1 MQICGWYLEQL
12 VRHPIGVDCNYFDID
27 ADVGVTT
34 ESLSVGG
41 QPVLD
46 FGNGM
51 SFLDS

>member
-12 VRHPIGVDCNYFDID
+12 VGHPNGVDCNHFDID

-41 QPVLD
+41 QPVLG
-46 FGNGM
+46 FRIGV
-51 SFLDS
+51 SFLD